1 MRSLSY
7 KKGEQLQTENKKID
21 LNFQPEYNRLLY
33 MSKETASQKAITQL
47 LIEWGKGDREAMEKM
62 LPLVYAE
69 LRRIAANRLRAER
82 PGHTLQPTAL
92 VHEAYLR
99 LVEQQ
104 SVNWKNRA
112 QFFGIAAEM
121 MRRILINHALNK
133 KADKRG
139 GGAVK
144 VSLSAVDVAAK
155 EEGANL
161 LALDEALKKLAT
173 FDERRSRIVELKFF
187 GGLSIEEIAEVLGVS
202 DATVVREWSLA
213 RSWLYREIGQ

>member
-1 MRSLSY
+1 
-7 KKGEQLQTENKKID
+7 
-21 LNFQPEYNRLLY
+21 

-104 SVNWKNRA
+104 RVNWKNRA

-121 MRRILINHALNK
+121 MRRILINHALSK

-139 GGAVK
+139 GKAVK
-144 VSLSAVDVAAK
+144 VSLSEVDRAAAQ
-155 EEGANL
+155 EESNL